1 METTKD
7 LLSLSGLRTRSNQ
20 DDQGQRIPGSAEWTT
35 SKKSKADEDKKNVL
49 ARRGLRQRSLDD
61 ELGRRIPASARW
73 LGERR
78 TPDEQAVAKNT
89 YNRRYDGIRQG
100 VRDGKTTAHSART
113 AEAPTRSAT
122 MGLGAWGANPPH
134 HPALVVGPQGPGGPS
149 ALAAARHN
157 LERGETARRGR
168 AWGPLTQRITNRMT
182 GGPNPLLDQVHDA
195 GIKRAE
201 NSSIVKTY
209 GRKNRDLKL
218 AMGKRMINNIPNFL
232 QQHQIQP
239 NLIIPISDLTKKGL
253 GAKTGGRRT
262 RKRKSRR
269 KVKSKKIHRRRKTSK
284 GRGQIRNHRRKTNKR

>member
-1 METTKD
+1 MEITKD
-7 LLSLSGLRTRSNQ
+7 ILSLSGLRTRANK
-20 DDQGQRIPGSAEWTT
+20 DNQGQRIPGSAEWNVTD
-35 SKKSKADEDKKNVL
+35 KSRADEDKKNVL

-78 TPDEQAVAKNT
+78 TPGEQAVLKNI
-89 YNRRYDGIRQG
+89 YNRGYDDIRQAVG
-100 VRDGKTTAHSART
+100 EGKTTALSART

-168 AWGPLTQRITNRMT
+168 VWDPLTQRITNRMT

-195 GIKRAE
+195 GAKRAE

-218 AMGKRMINNIPNFL
+218 AMGKRINNIPNFL
-232 QQHQIQP
+232 LQHQIQP
-239 NLIIPISDLTKKGL
+239 NLINPISDLTKKGL
-253 GAKTGGRRT
+253 GAKTGGRHT
-262 RKRKSRR
+262 RKKKTRR
-269 KVKSKKIHRRRKTSK
+269 K
-284 GRGQIRNHRRKTNKR
+284 